1 MITADDGT
9 RDLLP
14 PSEADPTEIIG
25 TETMVAGSFAL
36 AIEVPLST
44 VPSAAMQPAADL
56 PPPSEANP
64 EEIIGTEAMFG
75 GSLELASEVSRFTIQ
90 SATMLPDSDLLSNE
104 QEDFPPDQDSH
115 GQPASV
121 LIKGLA
127 ASIDASSTECGGG
140 GAGGRDHCE
149 HGPDKQPLPVSNEPR
164 SGTSQCPSGPD
175 EIFGEVDDAHSIN
188 VTQIAIVDQEASVMV
203 SGYVGEVVAR
213 LHINQDLMMDQ
224 DVDISFVIDGDGHFA
239 LLLDQNMR
247 IDQDVEIDLE
257 IFDIDGVLYVDLF
270 LHDSIEIEQDT
281 TVDMR
286 ISDGSPGGKV
296 GVNQDLEF
304 DQEVDIDIDIEDE
317 LKERYIVK
325 VTVESLQEVDAEQ
338 DVAVAIRYL
347 NGEIDL
353 DVDAVQLAAV
363 EQQTIVQADFSL
375 A

>member
-14 PSEADPTEIIG
+14 PNEADPKEIIG
-25 TETMVAGSFAL
+25 TETMFDGSL
-36 AIEVPLST
+36 ERAIEVPLST
-44 VPSAAMQPAADL
+44 IPSAAMQPAADL

-64 EEIIGTEAMFG
+64 EEIIGTETMFA
-75 GSLELASEVSRFTIQ
+75 GSLERVSDVPQFTIP
-90 SATMLPDSDLLSNE
+90 SATMLPDADLLPNE
-104 QEDFPPDQDSH
+104 QEDLPLDRGFH
-115 GQPASV
+115 GQPAPV
-121 LIKGLA
+121 PIKGQA
-127 ASIDASSTECGGG
+127 VSIDASSTACGDG
-140 GAGGRDHCE
+140 GACGRDHRE
-149 HGPDKQPLPVSNEPR
+149 DGPDKKQPLPESDET
-164 SGTSQCPSGPD
+164 SGASRCPSRSD
-175 EIFGEVDDAHSIN
+175 DILGEVDDAHSIN
-188 VTQIAIVDQEASVMV
+188 VAQIAIVDQEASVMV

-224 DVDISFVIDGDGHFA
+224 DVDISFAIDGDGHFA

-257 IFDIDGVLYVDLF
+257 IFDVDGILYVDLF

-286 ISDGSPGGKV
+286 ISDGSPGGTV
-296 GVNQDLEF
+296 EVNQDLEF

-347 NGEIDL
+347 NGEIDM
-353 DVDAVQLAAV
+353 DVDAVQTAAV